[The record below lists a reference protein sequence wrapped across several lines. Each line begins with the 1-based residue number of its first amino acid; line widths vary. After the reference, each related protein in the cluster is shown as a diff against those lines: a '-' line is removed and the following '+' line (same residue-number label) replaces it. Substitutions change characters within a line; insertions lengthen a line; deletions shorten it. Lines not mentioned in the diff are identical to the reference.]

1 MEHLTLEVK
10 FATGD
15 AGLVS
20 GYASLFGRPADYVN
34 DVIEPGAFASSLSA
48 YDASGTMPLM
58 LREHKGEPI
67 GEWLEIEEDEIGLR
81 VKGRLDLNTP
91 GGREVYEQARG
102 GRIDGLSIGYRAVKA
117 DRGPDGTRTLQ
128 EIELHEISLVRRPAS
143 SRARVLSIKSAPAG
157 ATAAKGAAS
166 SKRTTMEKK
175 ETAPGGN
182 SGNETDIN
190 ERVDGLAETVSA
202 IDTRLSAVEEK
213 VGSVKSVADRIEA
226 KLNRPG
232 SATETKAA
240 PENME
245 GKAFT
250 VFLRRG
256 VERMAADEVKTL
268 TVANDPSAGY
278 LAPETF
284 GTELF
289 KNMVEFSPIRQY
301 ARVVQI
307 TGPEIRYPRRV
318 SGTTAY
324 WVDEIEDRTAS
335 EPTFEQVT
343 LTPWELAT
351 FTEVSNQLLED
362 NAYNLE
368 QELRLDYAESFGK
381 KESIAFV
388 NGTGVK
394 QPKGVL
400 QAAGVAEIN
409 TGKADGFAATDPADA
424 LVRMY
429 HALPTAY
436 AQRGAWLMNRN
447 VMGTMRIWKDAQ
459 GRYLLNEPIT
469 EGAPMTLLGRPIIE
483 AVDMPDVAANAFPV
497 VFGDW
502 SGYRIVDRIGLSILR
517 DPYTRARNGITTFH
531 ARKRVGGDVTHP
543 DKFVKLKVAAS

>member
-15 AGLVS
+15 AGLIS

-34 DVIEPGAFASSLSA
+34 DVIEPGAFAASLSA
-48 YDASGTMPLM
+48 HDASGTMPLM

-117 DRGPDGTRTLQ
+117 GRGPDGTRSLQ

-157 ATAAKGAAS
+157 STAAKGAAS
-166 SKRTTMEKK
+166 TKRTIMEKQT
-175 ETAPGGN
+175 TAPGGN
-182 SGNETDIN
+182 AGDEADIN
-190 ERVDGLAETVSA
+190 ECVDGLAETVSA
-202 IDTRLSAVEEK
+202 IDTRLTAVEEK

-232 SATETKAA
+232 STVETKAE
-240 PENME
+240 PEIE
-245 GKAFT
+245 VKAFHA
-250 VFLRRG
+250 FLRRG
-256 VERMAADEVKTL
+256 IERMDATEAKTL
-268 TVANDPSAGY
+268 TVASDPSAGY
-278 LAPETF
+278 LAPPEF
-284 GTELF
+284 GRELF
-289 KNMVEFSPIRQY
+289 KNMVEFSPIRNY

-324 WVDEIEDRTAS
+324 WVDEIEDRTGS

-362 NAYNLE
+362 SAFNLE

-381 KESIAFV
+381 KESAAFV
-388 NGTGVK
+388 AGTGVK

-400 QAAGVAEIN
+400 QAAGVAEIV

-424 LVRMY
+424 LIRMY

-447 VMGTMRIWKDAQ
+447 VMGTMRLWKDAQ

-469 EGAPMTLLGRPIIE
+469 EGAPMTLLGRPVIE

-543 DKFVKLKVAAS
+543 DKFVKLKVAA